1 MGGAPSAPP
10 PPAQQQV
17 SQTAEFPEELK
28 PFIDDILER
37 ARTRIESRDEEGFQK
52 FPAPRLAEFSPEQSE
67 AQQGISNIARSGIS
81 SDPRLSSS
89 KTYMAPAL
97 EATASSRGTFDA
109 DTASKFMSPY
119 IQNVIDI
126 QKREARR
133 SGELQNQQIA
143 DQAVGAGSYGGSRQ
157 AFQESE
163 RRRNEAQLLDDI
175 QAKGL
180 QSAFETGSA
189 QFEREKGRDLAA
201 GQQYAGLGEQAPR
214 LALAELGALSGVG
227 AAKQEQGQRALD
239 IGYQEFQEELQ
250 YPERTL
256 QEYSSIIRGFP
267 LTPNQFGVT
276 QTATPPPNLTTQLAG
291 ALGTGAG
298 AFKAFAKEGG
308 QIKRVKGGLLDIYDG
323 EAGFPTEY
331 NPDASG
337 TTPDNSS
344 SSAVPEPKKTGLV
357 GLNSAME
364 LSKTM
369 NTRNLGRNKYK
380 QKIQDFL
387 TRQEVSEAD
396 RSSKEDRDIGLA
408 MIQASAP
415 LLAGDKPLMEALS
428 QAAPT
433 FAGDIGKLRREN
445 TQAKLKAEKSALEG
459 EGLISDVE
467 GQDFAE
473 KLKLYEIDATSALA
487 LAKSNAALA
496 KANRIKPDV
505 YKAFS
510 DSINKVLEPE
520 IKGRSAGAQTAAG
533 QALKIGLEA
542 YTKAL
547 KSNDPSNALTIA
559 QEAINNRMQ
568 FYFDTRS
575 GVISPNNPSSSSSSS
590 SSNNSTG
597 KVLKSATG
605 IGTI

>member
-81 SDPRLSSS
+81 SDPRLSST

-201 GQQYAGLGEQAPR
+201 GQQYAGLAEQAPR

-291 ALGTGAG
+291 LAGAGAG

-308 QIKRVKGGLLDIYDG
+308 QLKRAEGGQTDYLLDDEGSYAGLGEIESPNSLNPPEKEGGLSSLPQQLGRKGYNKSVEEYLQGLKRLKEESGELQKERKALAQEQKKDRARDKFLELAMAGLRIAEGGGKGQGLLDAAIPATKIALGNIGKSRD
-323 EAGFPTEY
+323 EERKI
-331 NPDASG
+331 DASLLDSDFKNKMLQLG
-337 TTPDNSS
+337 LDEKQITAISNQRTINVQDLL
-344 SSAVPEPKKTGLV
+344 AKAKLIKAQGGKT
-357 GLNSAME
+357 
-364 LSKTM
+364 
-369 NTRNLGRNKYK
+369 KYK
-380 QKIQDFL
+380 LPSKN
-387 TRQEVSEAD
+387 EAD
-396 RSSKEDRDIGLA
+396 V
-408 MIQASAP
+408 IQ
-415 LLAGDKPLMEALS
+415 
-428 QAAPT
+428 T
-433 FAGDIGKLRREN
+433 
-445 TQAKLKAEKSALEG
+445 
-459 EGLISDVE
+459 
-467 GQDFAE
+467 
-473 KLKLYEIDATSALA
+473 
-487 LAKSNAALA
+487 LAKSFVDGIKDEDKKDRLEAFVGNKDIKNELSVLA
-496 KANRIKPDV
+496 KNYMEVDKLSP
-505 YKAFS
+505 K
-510 DSINKVLEPE
+510 
-520 IKGRSAGAQTAAG
+520 
-533 QALKIGLEA
+533 EA
-542 YTKAL
+542 VAKAL
-547 KSNDPSNALTIA
+547 NDINESYNYESGIFTDTVSRKS
-559 QEAINNRMQ
+559 
-568 FYFDTRS
+568 
-575 GVISPNNPSSSSSSS
+575 
-590 SSNNSTG
+590 
-597 KVLKSATG
+597 
-605 IGTI
+605 

>member
-37 ARTRIESRDEEGFQK
+37 ARTRIEARDEEGFQK

-227 AAKQEQGQRALD
+227 AAKQEQGQRGLD

-308 QIKRVKGGLLDIYDG
+308 QIKRAIGGQTDYLLDDEGSY
-323 EAGFPTEY
+323 AGLDEIESPNSL
-331 NPDASG
+331 NP
-337 TTPDNSS
+337 PDN
-344 SSAVPEPKKTGLV
+344 TGLV
-357 GLNSAME
+357 GLKSAME
-364 LSKTM
+364 LYKTM

-559 QEAINNRMQ
+559 QEAINNRLQ
-568 FYFDTRS
+568 SYFKNRS

-590 SSNNSTG
+590 SSNNSAGST
-597 KVLKSATG
+597 LKKANL
-605 IGTI
+605 GTIQ